1 MLLRKR
7 IPLKYVGALVWKEM
21 IAAMIIAGSISYYDE
36 YFEDWGLVFPIVDM
50 AIPSLLG
57 TMITLILAFRMNQS
71 YERWWEG
78 RKVWGGIVNDT
89 RALIREVSFLSTREQ
104 KGTTRQAEFSNEMIS
119 MAIIWPNEL
128 VKELRGLEGKG
139 ESPRMRDSLK
149 EELGKLNVH
158 VPAGLLHIMQ
168 SKINEAYQDGVLN
181 DYQQVQ
187 LTDTL
192 NRLGEHMG
200 KAERIKK
207 TVFPHLY
214 SILIDAIIW
223 VFVFLLPLAYRDPN
237 KYFEFPVSMMIC
249 TVFIVLEKL
258 AERLQDPFD
267 GHPTD
272 IPIQE
277 IANSLDRYGAGILG
291 DSVSPIPSNE
301 DAFFVM

>member
-21 IAAMIIAGSISYYDE
+21 IAAMIIAGTISYYDE
-36 YFEDWGLVFPIVDM
+36 YFEDWGLIFPIVDM
-50 AIPSLLG
+50 TIPSLLG

-71 YERWWEG
+71 YERWWEA

-89 RALIREVSFLSTREQ
+89 RALIREVSFLSTREK
-104 KGTTRQAEFSNEMIS
+104 KGSEAQSQFSKDMIA
-119 MAIIWPNEL
+119 MAMMWPNEL
-128 VKELRGLEGKG
+128 VKELRGLGGKG
-139 ESPRMRDSLK
+139 EALRMSERLK
-149 EELGKLNVH
+149 ADLRNLNVH
-158 VPAGLLHIMQ
+158 APAGLLHIMQ
-168 SKINEAYQDGVLN
+168 SRIHDAYQNEVLN

-192 NRLGEHMG
+192 NRLGDHMG

-223 VFVFLLPLAYRDPN
+223 FFVFLLPLAYRDPN

-272 IPIQE
+272 IPIQD

-291 DSVSPIPSNE
+291 ETVPLNNSNE
-301 DAFFVM
+301 DTFFVM